1 MSDQIHE
8 YLDRVQDSL
17 GGPER
22 HLPKNS
28 TVAALIQHGGLQ
40 ILITPGRLVKRLH
53 KLVKYSPEEQEV
65 LRREVQARSAAKGDA
80 AQGEVEEASRAA
92 HEMKL
97 NADRRAAGAAFEL
110 SQRAML
116 FFDKLCPGKYYGIPS
131 PLISHLTFPYTGKT
145 YTPASEMEL
154 ENPNLPAVF
163 TFVGQFV
170 DHDLTFNALNL
181 YDVQTNLTG
190 QVEKVDGGDDK
201 KVVENF
207 ASPFIDLDSVYGR
220 CYPVNVSRDVMTNL
234 LNKQGWDRIYDG
246 CEFRL
251 TELGKNAY
259 DLPRYD
265 VPDEPNRIGAAWIFD
280 PRNDENQLILH
291 IHLLV
296 MRVHN
301 KLMRKHLQ
309 EHPDDCPAGDTAEAK
324 EKRRETIEAMRA
336 RVVRI
341 WQSVLLNDYLPRLCE
356 EDVLSTVRSS
366 GYKFHYKPDTQG
378 VFHLPHEFAIG
389 FRMGHSMLRSMY
401 KLNSG
406 DPIPLFDNQSLMGK
420 GDLRGGR
427 PLTLSHV
434 IDWDVFYPTDEM
446 MASKSLKIDSHVTFP
461 VFDLPESAIPD
472 DIKTEGNLPKRNLDR
487 SRAIELGCG
496 EDVARCLGVADRL
509 KAWEVEP
516 DSARHFLYQQ
526 DVNVYTYE
534 ANGEVMLV
542 DAEPFKGEKD
552 TRFKTPLWYYI
563 LREAEVRED
572 GLRLGPLGST
582 IMAEVIVQAI
592 MNGPY
597 PYVETT
603 PGGKNYANEVL
614 LAGKKGSQIKLR
626 DLIDF
631 VHES

>member
-1 MSDQIHE
+1 MPEQHIHE
-8 YLDRVQDSL
+8 YIDRVQESL

-22 HLPKNS
+22 HLPKNT
-28 TVAALIQHGGLQ
+28 TVAALLQHGGLQ
-40 ILITPGRLVKRLH
+40 ILTTPGRLVKRLH
-53 KLVKYSPEEQEV
+53 KLVKYSDEDQQI
-65 LRREVQARSAAKGDA
+65 LRREVELRSAMQEGKATKEEHERASAAANGVKQRADQMA
-80 AQGEVEEASRAA
+80 AQT
-92 HEMKL
+92 
-97 NADRRAAGAAFEL
+97 AFGMSKCALMYFE
-110 SQRAML
+110 
-116 FFDKLCPGKYYGIPS
+116 KLCPGKYYGIPS

-145 YTPASEMEL
+145 YTPASETEI

-181 YDVQTNLTG
+181 YDVQTNLTCDP
-190 QVEKVDGGDDK
+190 EKVTHGDTK
-201 KVVENF
+201 AVVENF

-220 CYPVNVSRDVMTNL
+220 TYPVNASKDTITNL
-234 LNKQGWDRIYDG
+234 LGKKGWNKIYKG

-251 TELGKNAY
+251 TKLGKNAY

-265 VPDEPNRIGAAWIFD
+265 VPDEPNRLGAAWIFD

-291 IHLLV
+291 IHLLL

-301 KLMRKHLQ
+301 KLVEEHLSKHP
-309 EHPDDCPAGDTAEAK
+309 EDCPEGDTMADK
-324 EKRRETIEAMRA
+324 EKRKQTIDQIRA
-336 RVVRI
+336 IVVRI

-356 EDVLSTVRSS
+356 EDVLGAVRSP
-366 GYKFHYKPDTQG
+366 GYKFHYKADSNG

-389 FRMGHSMLRSMY
+389 FRMGHSMLRSAY

-406 DPIPLFDNQSLMGK
+406 DPIPLFDNQSLLGK

-434 IDWDVFYPTDEM
+434 IDWDVFYPQNEL

-509 KAWEVEP
+509 KPWEVEP
-516 DSARHFLYQQ
+516 DSSRHFLYQQ
-526 DVNVYTYE
+526 DVNVYTFE
-534 ANGEVMLV
+534 PNGEVMLV

-563 LREAEVRED
+563 LKEAEVRED

-582 IMAEVIVQAI
+582 IMAEVIVQAV
-592 MNGPY
+592 MNGMY
-597 PYVETT
+597 PYVDGST
-603 PGGKNYANEVL
+603 NYANVVL

-631 VHES
+631 VHET